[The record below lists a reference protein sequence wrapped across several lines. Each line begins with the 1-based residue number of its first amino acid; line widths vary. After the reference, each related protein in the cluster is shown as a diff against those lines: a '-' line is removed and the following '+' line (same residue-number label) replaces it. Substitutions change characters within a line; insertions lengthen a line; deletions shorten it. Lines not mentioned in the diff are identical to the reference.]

1 MELYLCFIHL
11 NLFKGEE
18 KNMESVDI
26 IFIVREKCKFF
37 NMKQICEFANV
48 NYSTFR
54 NWKNNNYSLSDEKI
68 KNI

>member
-1 MELYLCFIHL
+1 
-11 NLFKGEE
+11 
-18 KNMESVDI
+18 MESVDI